1 MSNTITINYL
11 ISWFAIVDVEYWQ
24 NARIEQ
30 CARRGIRL
38 WQSMFALHTIHT
50 FMADACLPICERAC
64 DCATK
69 GVDGLF
75 DKIDTRRL
83 KLLYVSRTA

>member
-1 MSNTITINYL
+1 
-11 ISWFAIVDVEYWQ
+11 
-24 NARIEQ
+24 
-30 CARRGIRL
+30 
-38 WQSMFALHTIHT
+38 
-50 FMADACLPICERAC
+50 MADACLPICERAC

-83 KLLYVSRTA
+83 KLCTYHGQHEYEYSK